1 MTFRLWTLLKK
12 DARVV
17 LRSRLLLAV
26 LVLYPL
32 VIVGIIGYAFSEPT
46 QKIPLAVVNQDV
58 DADGDPNTAVIED
71 PFGDGSGAGG
81 ATVSSGELVTGLEE
95 LTRVTKVDDVDAAK
109 ELLLTGEV
117 QAVVVLPPGF
127 VDQVVRFGNGSA
139 RLDVIVDQ
147 SDPVRATLM
156 EVNIRGV
163 VQQFQELVI
172 QQKVDIVVQ
181 ALEDSLRVT
190 LPEDHFAYPGFT
202 RAIDHLRDVRASL
215 PDSQDYDDEREKI
228 DTAIEFLQNIELG
241 VINAVDIVRSVAQP
255 VVVDIEQEES
265 GHLFIRDLVVPA
277 ALGLS
282 IFWTGSL
289 ATAALIVYDRESAA
303 YTRLGVTP
311 TGRTSILGA
320 KVLLTSLVVFAQS
333 AIILLAAVAFFG
345 TRVDNLGLTVMLV
358 VLSTLASIAIGVFLS
373 GVTRDVNGAVL
384 LSVLVT
390 FPMLFLAGLFYP
402 VDFMP
407 QGAQF
412 LARLFP
418 LTYTVSGL
426 RGSML
431 RGFDFGDATA
441 HLVALA
447 LTAVVLTALG
457 VLLGRRFE
465 GKD

>member
-46 QKIPLAVVNQDV
+46 QKIPVAVVNQDV
-58 DADGDPNTAVIED
+58 GADGSPNTAVIED
-71 PFGDGSGAGG
+71 PFGDGTGSGG
-81 ATVSSGELVTGLEE
+81 ATVSSGELVAGLEE
-95 LTRVTKVDDVDAAK
+95 LTQVTRTDSVAEAK
-109 ELLLTGEV
+109 RLLLTGEV
-117 QAVVVLPPGF
+117 QGVVVLPSGF

-139 RLDVIVDQ
+139 RLEVIVDQ

-163 VQQFQELVI
+163 VQQFQEVVI
-172 QQKVDIVVQ
+172 QQKVDIVVD
-181 ALEDSLRVT
+181 ALEDSLRVD
-190 LPEDHFAYPGFT
+190 LPEDHFAYPGFR
-202 RAIDHLRDVRASL
+202 RAVEHLQDVRPQA
-215 PDSQDYDDEREKI
+215 DDAGKAKI
-228 DTAIEFLQNIELG
+228 DIVIQFLRNIEAG
-241 VINAVDIVRSVAQP
+241 VISSVDIVRSVAQP

-311 TGRTSILGA
+311 TSRASILGA
-320 KVLLTSLVVFAQS
+320 KVTLTTLVVFAQS
-333 AIILLAAVAFFG
+333 AIILLAAIAFFG
-345 TRVDNLGLTVMLV
+345 TRVDNLALTVVLI

-407 QGAQF
+407 EGAQI

-431 RGFDFGDATA
+431 RGFEVGDATV
-441 HLVALA
+441 HIVALA
-447 LTAVVLTALG
+447 LTAIVLTILG
-457 VLLGRRFE
+457 VVLGRRFE